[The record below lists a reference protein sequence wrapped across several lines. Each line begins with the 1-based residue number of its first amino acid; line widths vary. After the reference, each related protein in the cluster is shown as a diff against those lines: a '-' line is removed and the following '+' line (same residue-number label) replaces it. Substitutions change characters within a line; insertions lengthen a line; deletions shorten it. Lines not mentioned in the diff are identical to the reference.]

1 MNYRDFSATRWI
13 VTVYGLLVGFAGIEH
28 GIFEALQGNIP
39 TEGIMIN
46 AIGPDQTFWLGAS
59 ERALTII
66 PNYLITGILAIV
78 FGIIVILWSLFYVE
92 RKYGATLFLVFTLTL
107 FLVGGGF
114 APIFVSLT
122 ASATAT
128 RINQPLNWWKN
139 HLPNQTSKLWPWTLV
154 LFVVVFI
161 LAVGMQIFG
170 APFTI
175 EITTSL
181 VTSLALGMLLLIPV
195 GVVTGF
201 AFDISNMSD

>member
-1 MNYRDFSATRWI
+1 MNYRDFSATRWV

-46 AIGPDQTFWLGAS
+46 AIGPGQTFWPGAS
-59 ERALTII
+59 ERALTFI
-66 PNYLITGILAIV
+66 PNYLITGILAIF
-78 FGIIVILWSLFYVE
+78 FGIVVILWSLFYIE

-139 HLPNQTSKLWPWTLV
+139 HLPNQTSK
-154 LFVVVFI
+154 
-161 LAVGMQIFG
+161 
-170 APFTI
+170 
-175 EITTSL
+175 
-181 VTSLALGMLLLIPV
+181 
-195 GVVTGF
+195 
-201 AFDISNMSD
+201 